1 MEIARIKEKAKG
13 LGINI
18 PQNGVTKQELI
29 RLIQALEGHDQCFR
43 APKNECAKTQC
54 VWRED
59 CVPE

>member
-1 MEIARIKEKAKG
+1 M
-13 LGINI
+13 GINI